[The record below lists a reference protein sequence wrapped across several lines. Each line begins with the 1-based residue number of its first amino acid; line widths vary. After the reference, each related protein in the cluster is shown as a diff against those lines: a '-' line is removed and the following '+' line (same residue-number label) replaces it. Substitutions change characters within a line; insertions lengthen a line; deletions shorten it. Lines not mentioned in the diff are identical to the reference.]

1 MVWMTFSKLPKF
13 HGKRKTGYDLSVV
26 KQKRQ
31 HTSVKPSR
39 WNQPPPY
46 LRLIIVSPLSTFIPP
61 LLLFSLDPSRP
72 FFPSRLPSYWFPF
85 SSHPPPL
92 SISTSLSWQLYL
104 YSASPVTHTHS
115 HTQTQFIT
123 VSLSS
128 LARSLML
135 SLPVCS
141 ASISSSLSSLTAR
154 CFMKQYQADPHFQR
168 RTRKAYRFSQSLY
181 NNHTVINKFTW
192 IKSIL
197 STQPSVAVQQVNWTR
212 KIWIQNTWHKIS
224 FILFFTRVSMN
235 EIF

>member
-1 MVWMTFSKLPKF
+1 MVWMTPVFSKLPKF
-13 HGKRKTGYDLSVV
+13 HGKHKTGYDRSVV
-26 KQKRQ
+26 KQKWL
-31 HTSVKPSR
+31 HTSVKPSQ

-46 LRLIIVSPLSTFIPP
+46 LHLIIVSHLSTFIPP
-61 LLLFSLDPSRP
+61 LLLFSLNSSHP
-72 FFPSRLPSYWFPF
+72 FFPSRFPSYWFPF

-104 YSASPVTHTHS
+104 YSASPVSHTHS

-141 ASISSSLSSLTAR
+141 PSISSSLSSLTAS

-168 RTRKAYRFSQSLY
+168 LTRKAHCFSQIFIASLC
-181 NNHTVINKFTW
+181 NNHTLIIKFTW
-192 IKSIL
+192 KNRFCLHSL
-197 STQPSVAVQQVNWTR
+197 
-212 KIWIQNTWHKIS
+212 
-224 FILFFTRVSMN
+224 
-235 EIF
+235 